1 MFAYVVKH
9 IITSQIIIYTIRC
22 LLGFLIGYFL
32 MMQFPKFELFWT
44 LLSIILVISPEGK
57 DSQKLTID
65 RVRSNFIG
73 SIVGLLCH
81 LIYSTNLYVLIGGI
95 ITTVII
101 CYLFKVM
108 NMSRVAIV
116 AFLIVMLQS
125 HTLDQSIAPIFR
137 FLTVAGGCLIG
148 LTITVS
154 TSIVI
159 KKLRKHYNI
168 NSLSKI

>member
-1 MFAYVVKH
+1 MLAKVVKH
-9 IITSQIIIYTIRC
+9 IITSQFIIYTVRC

-32 MMQFPKFELFWT
+32 MMRFPKFELFWL

-57 DSQKLTID
+57 DSQKLTIE

-95 ITTVII
+95 IATVII

-125 HTLDQSIAPIFR
+125 HSLDESIAPIFR
-137 FLTVAGGCLIG
+137 FLTVAGGCFIG
-148 LTITVS
+148 LAITIL
-154 TSIVI
+154 TSIII

-168 NSLSKI
+168 

>member
-1 MFAYVVKH
+1 MLSNIVKH
-9 IITSQIIIYTIRC
+9 IITSQVIVYAVRC
-22 LLGFLIGYFL
+22 LLGFFIGYFL
-32 MMQFPKFELFWT
+32 MLKFPELELFWT

-73 SIVGLLCH
+73 SIVGLICH
-81 LIYSTNLYVLIGGI
+81 FIHATNLYILLLGI
-95 ITTVII
+95 IVTIII

-125 HTLDQSIAPIFR
+125 HTLNENIAPIIR
-137 FLTVAGGCLIG
+137 FLTVAIGCLIG
-148 LTITVS
+148 LSITVF
-154 TSIVI
+154 TSLII
-159 KKLRKHYNI
+159 KKLRIHF
-168 NSLSKI
+168 KIP